1 MFFSSARDSINEIKE
16 SFSKESLLGSF
27 LFFLVLSSWYV
38 LRPVRNEMA
47 VANVDDLPYL
57 LAAGAIAMLLIN
69 PIYSWVVSKTN
80 LRKIVIYCYSFLIVN
95 LLIFLSTW
103 KFLGIGDSVWV
114 GRIFYVWC
122 NVYSFFVVS
131 IFWVV
136 IINIFRNSKTRS
148 FYGAIMAGG
157 SLGAIFGSEISKRF
171 SNSFD
176 EYGLEFF
183 TLSAA
188 ILLFFAMLLAM
199 NITRSKMNEK
209 ILDKNSV
216 GGGSLDSIKNSIQS
230 EEIRN
235 IAAYV
240 WMWTCLMTIQWITA
254 INIIEEWSSDSQQ
267 RISFF
272 ATIEQIVSP
281 LTLLIQLFLTNIII
295 RKVGIKNIMI
305 LYGFLFLIAYLL
317 YGFFPSIV
325 AVAIVTVFLRVF
337 EYGFNKPTREI
348 IYSTLKQNDRYKSSV
363 LIDTFVSR
371 FGDLTGSAL
380 IKLAGFTTITFNSLP
395 LMALPIAGY
404 LSFLGMRISKENKI
418 RDL

>member
-69 PIYSWVVSKTN
+69 PIYSWIVSKTN

-148 FYGAIMAGG
+148 FYGVIMAGG

>member
-95 LLIFLSTW
+95 LFIFLSTW

-148 FYGAIMAGG
+148 FYGVIMAGG

-199 NITRSKMNEK
+199 NITRSKMTEK

>member
-148 FYGAIMAGG
+148 FYGVIMAGG

-295 RKVGIKNIMI
+295 RKVVIKNIMI

-380 IKLAGFTTITFNSLP
+380 IKLAGFTTITFNSMP

>member
-1 MFFSSARDSINEIKE
+1 MFFSLARDSINEVKE

-148 FYGAIMAGG
+148 FYGVIMAGG

>member
-1 MFFSSARDSINEIKE
+1 MGCNYKYIQKFKNK
-16 SFSKESLLGSF
+16 
-27 LFFLVLSSWYV
+27 
-38 LRPVRNEMA
+38 
-47 VANVDDLPYL
+47 
-57 LAAGAIAMLLIN
+57 
-69 PIYSWVVSKTN
+69 
-80 LRKIVIYCYSFLIVN
+80 
-95 LLIFLSTW
+95 IFLW
-103 KFLGIGDSVWV
+103 
-114 GRIFYVWC
+114 
-122 NVYSFFVVS
+122 
-131 IFWVV
+131 
-136 IINIFRNSKTRS
+136 RN
-148 FYGAIMAGG
+148 YGW
-157 SLGAIFGSEISKRF
+157 RF
-171 SNSFD
+171 SWRNIWLRNIKKIFKFFD

>member
-148 FYGAIMAGG
+148 FYGVIMAGG

-199 NITRSKMNEK
+199 NITRSKMNDK